1 VRLIVCD
8 IARERHLDNK
18 TMINFILLSQILPIS
33 FTVSLFIMQLHLTA
47 QDVQPTSLP
56 NASPTYSATAEPRVS
71 PHIPNVILNVL
82 LLAQPFL
89 RHKPVFSTLLFL
101 ERGILLLPHTGLLSL
116 KNGNVVR
123 CAAIT
128 GAFMATSLWVARQDL
143 EVGNVLR
150 VLGGGLD
157 EGEGGYAVKAL
168 GWDAV
173 LGAVVYGVL
182 VWNGG
187 V

>member
-8 IARERHLDNK
+8 VARERRFDNK
-18 TMINFILLSQILPIS
+18 TMICFVLLSQILPIS
-33 FTVSLFIMQLHLTA
+33 FTVALFVIQLHLTA
-47 QDVQPTSLP
+47 QDVQP
-56 NASPTYSATAEPRVS
+56 ASPPDASPAHPATAEPRVS
-71 PHIPNVILNVL
+71 PHIPNIVLNVL

-101 ERGILLLPHTGLLSL
+101 ERGVLLLPHTGLLSL
-116 KNGNVVR
+116 KDGDVVR
-123 CAAIT
+123 CA
-128 GAFMATSLWVARQDL
+128 GAFMATSLWMARQDL

-150 VLGGGLD
+150 VLGGALN
-157 EGEGGYAVKAL
+157 EGEGGFAVKAL

-173 LGAVVYGVL
+173 LGAVLYGVL
-182 VWNGG
+182 LWNGG